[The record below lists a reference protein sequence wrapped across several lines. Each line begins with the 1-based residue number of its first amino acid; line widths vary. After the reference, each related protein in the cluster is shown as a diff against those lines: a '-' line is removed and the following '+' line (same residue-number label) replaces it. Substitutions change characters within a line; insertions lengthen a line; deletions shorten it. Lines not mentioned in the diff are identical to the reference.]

1 MIIAKGD
8 SEDILL
14 EWSTFSTIENMLNIA
29 TIDDKTSWINRLNE
43 LTYDYE
49 GEQMINDLKE
59 YLPIMGFHRIPVNVK
74 EAMEATRLRVER
86 DNFQEWKKAQR

>member
-1 MIIAKGD
+1 MIVAKHD

-14 EWSTFSTIENMLNIA
+14 EWSTFATIENMLNIA

-59 YLPIMGFHRIPVNVK
+59 YLPIVGLHTIPLDVKTQGQAIRYAVDKDDFHEQR
-74 EAMEATRLRVER
+74 
-86 DNFQEWKKAQR
+86 FKK

>member
-1 MIIAKGD
+1 MITAKSD

-14 EWSTFSTIENMLNIA
+14 EWSTFQSIENMLNIA
-29 TIDDKTSWINRLNE
+29 TIDDKSSWIKRLNE

-74 EAMEATRLRVER
+74 EAMEATRIRVER
-86 DNFQEWKKAQR
+86 DNFQEQRKK

>member
-1 MIIAKGD
+1 MIKAKSD

-14 EWSTFSTIENMLNIA
+14 EWSTFQTIENMLNIA
-29 TIDDKTSWINRLNE
+29 TIDDKSSWIKRLNE

-74 EAMEATRLRVER
+74 EAMEATRIRVER
-86 DNFQEWKKAQR
+86 DNFQEQRKK

>member
-1 MIIAKGD
+1 MIIAKND

-29 TIDDKTSWINRLNE
+29 TIDDKSSWTNRLNS

-49 GEQMINDLKE
+49 GEQMIEDLKE

-74 EAMEATRLRVER
+74 EAMEATRIRVER
-86 DNFQEWKKAQR
+86 DNFQEWKKQQH

>member
-1 MIIAKGD
+1 MIVAKND

-14 EWSTFSTIENMLNIA
+14 EWSTFATIESMLNIA
-29 TIDDKTSWINRLNE
+29 TIDDKTSWTNRLNS

-49 GEQMINDLKE
+49 GEEMINDLKE
-59 YLPIMGFHRIPVNVK
+59 YLPIMGYHRIPVNVK

-86 DNFQEWKKAQR
+86 DNFQEWKKEQR

>member
-1 MIIAKGD
+1 MITAKSD

-14 EWSTFSTIENMLNIA
+14 EWSTFSTIESMLNIA
-29 TIDDKTSWINRLNE
+29 TIDDKSSWINRLNG

-59 YLPIMGFHRIPVNVK
+59 YLPIMGLHRTPVNVK
-74 EAMEATRLRVER
+74 EAMEATRIRVER

>member
-1 MIIAKGD
+1 LITAKSD

-14 EWSTFSTIENMLNIA
+14 EWSTFQSIENMLNIA
-29 TIDDKTSWINRLNE
+29 TIDDKSSWIKRLNE

-74 EAMEATRLRVER
+74 EAMEATRIRVER
-86 DNFQEWKKAQR
+86 DNFQEQRKK